1 MFFHSCCLG
10 LSGRRCQPRRLF
22 AFFSRP
28 PPALFCPSLPPS
40 RGGRE
45 GNFRIAEPGSSAAPV
60 LPPRGLCPQAP
71 QSRLLLRVAVAGMLE
86 GWRPIELP
94 KALSF
99 KGGLTTKTWT
109 LDTKDVIT
117 RDGRQIEFVKVD
129 KRAEWLCKTTAGR
142 NAQRGA
148 LGRCKIFDEL
158 KAKLIDAVAALHSP
172 SSEDEP
178 SQSASDP
185 MDALDSMEAPVKK
198 RRVPYQSKRMKDHV
212 TGVTMPEEEPMA
224 HPGCEATREV
234 LLYASSTNT
243 LWISAEHIPWFVT
256 WVAHE
261 YRSGGVAP
269 VADSLDSLESNC
281 GVPGVHIRWDFAGAW
296 EAVVLEGP
304 TRGSCVTSCVAKL
317 TQEKWA
323 AVAGPG
329 DGGLGDATEERRKQA
344 TLEFLEGHMRTVL
357 EQGWAAA

>member
-1 MFFHSCCLG
+1 
-10 LSGRRCQPRRLF
+10 
-22 AFFSRP
+22 
-28 PPALFCPSLPPS
+28 
-40 RGGRE
+40 
-45 GNFRIAEPGSSAAPV
+45 
-60 LPPRGLCPQAP
+60 
-71 QSRLLLRVAVAGMLE
+71 MLE

-94 KALSF
+94 TALSF
-99 KGGLTTKTWT
+99 KGGLTAKTWT
-109 LDTKDVIT
+109 LETKDVICH
-117 RDGRQIEFVKVD
+117 GRQVAFVKVD
-129 KRAEWLCKTTAGR
+129 KRAEWLCKTTAGPTG
-142 NAQRGA
+142 QRGV

-158 KAKLIDAVAALHSP
+158 KAKLIDAVASLHSP
-172 SSEDEP
+172 PPEEPPEEDASP
-178 SQSASDP
+178 SDP
-185 MDALDSMEAPVKK
+185 MDALEAVEGPVKK
-198 RRVPYQSKRMKDHV
+198 RKVYYQSKRMKDHV

-243 LWISAEHIPWFVT
+243 LWIAAEHIPWFVT

-304 TRGSCVTSCVAKL
+304 TRGSCVKSCVAKL

-344 TLEFLEGHMRTVL
+344 TLEFLEGHMRAVV